1 MKVSLNI
8 ISLDERGQN
17 METLIDI
24 GFELEDR
31 VYVKNSEIIV
41 SGKRTELEF
50 FVVEETTFN
59 ITIKTHTKK
68 GSALQNHK

>member
-41 SGKRTELEF
+41 SGKRIELEF

-59 ITIKTHTKK
+59 ITIKTHKK
-68 GSALQNHK
+68 KSSALQNHK